1 MRELLQ
7 HVRKEDFELEHN
19 THHMVISRVLQQQ
32 VKERDVVTA
41 SRMDSRVSGT
51 PSIWNQTNKNDI
63 KKKMKGTQRKK
74 NDCDGINRDMLEA
87 TSWIK

>member
-51 PSIWNQTNKNDI
+51 PSI
-63 KKKMKGTQRKK
+63 
-74 NDCDGINRDMLEA
+74 
-87 TSWIK
+87 